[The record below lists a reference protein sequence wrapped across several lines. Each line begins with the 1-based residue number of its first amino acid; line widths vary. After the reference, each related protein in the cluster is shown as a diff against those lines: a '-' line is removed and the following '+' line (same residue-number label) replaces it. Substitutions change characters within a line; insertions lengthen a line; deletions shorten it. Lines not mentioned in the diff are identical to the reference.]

1 MIREVGPVQFGFVIP
16 TERRNLSLKFVIP
29 TEGEIC
35 CSSAAPALNADEQ
48 VPRRYRSSE

>member
-1 MIREVGPVQFGFVIP
+1 MIREVGPVQFRFVIP
-16 TERRNLSLKFVIP
+16 TERRNLSPKFVIS

-35 CSSAAPALNADEQ
+35 CPSAAPALNADEQ